1 MTAGASRSST
11 SSSPTR
17 STASRSV
24 SAGASQRPLEDLR
37 DVLPA
42 EVLAVLR
49 LRRVVEHDEA
59 VRARRGD
66 GPSPPPP
73 RARQPRP
80 AGPAA
85 DPLVPARGHLDGPH
99 ARDPPEDVPGLLVHL
114 VVPSQVARVDR
125 KSTRLNSSHSQI

>member
-66 GPSPPPP
+66 GLRPRRHGVGEPPVVHLLPDP
-73 RARQPRP
+73 LLHPHPCP

-85 DPLVPARGHLDGPH
+85 EPLVPARGHLDGPH
-99 ARDPPEDVPGLLVHL
+99 ARDPPEHLPALLVPPVL
-114 VVPSQVARVDR
+114 
-125 KSTRLNSSHSQI
+125 

>member
-66 GPSPPPP
+66 GLRPRRHGVGEPPGVHLLPDPPPP
-73 RARQPRP
+73 PPPPPPPAPARPRT
-80 AGPAA
+80 
-85 DPLVPARGHLDGPH
+85 DPLCPAPGPS
-99 ARDPPEDVPGLLVHL
+99 RRPPPPE
-114 VVPSQVARVDR
+114 
-125 KSTRLNSSHSQI
+125 